1 MAIAWPPR
9 AGSVPRL
16 KPRRSGARPQPCA
29 RAVLRERG
37 GRWPRRAGMATRE
50 TGGHVG
56 AAIAQMI
63 PFALGK
69 MIAVN
74 PTIAVILLLVSAHG
88 RGKALAYLTGAALG
102 PLVAGTL

>member
-1 MAIAWPPR
+1 M
-9 AGSVPRL
+9 
-16 KPRRSGARPQPCA
+16 
-29 RAVLRERG
+29 
-37 GRWPRRAGMATRE
+37 
-50 TGGHVG
+50 G

-88 RGKALAYLTGAALG
+88 RGKAVAYLTGAALG
-102 PLVAGTL
+102 PLVAGTVLLALADSVARSQSDDALLSLSSALQVVIGLTFLTLA